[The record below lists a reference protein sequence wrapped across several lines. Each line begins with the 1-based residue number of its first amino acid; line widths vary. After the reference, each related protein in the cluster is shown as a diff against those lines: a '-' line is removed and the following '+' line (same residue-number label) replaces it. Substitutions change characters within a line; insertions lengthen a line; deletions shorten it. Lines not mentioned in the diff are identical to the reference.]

1 MLTQVAEQIEA
12 RGVKQGMRQGMHEGL
27 QQGMQQKA
35 REDAQKMKEKGYSL
49 EDIADITGLTEDEI
63 KNL

>member
-1 MLTQVAEQIEA
+1 M
-12 RGVKQGMRQGMHEGL
+12 